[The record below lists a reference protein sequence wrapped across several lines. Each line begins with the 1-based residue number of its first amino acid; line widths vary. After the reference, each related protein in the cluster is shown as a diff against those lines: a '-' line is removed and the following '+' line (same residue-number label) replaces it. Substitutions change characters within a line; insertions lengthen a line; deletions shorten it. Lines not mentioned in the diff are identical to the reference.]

1 MGKGELTSGAFLINI
16 ILMKKVRDFY
26 NAYKKNCY
34 LAAGLLLSCLFMVP
48 FRVFDSYIKEKSS
61 QAASGLD
68 FFVNLI
74 VALYSIMWYYM
85 DISYIEVVL

>member
-1 MGKGELTSGAFLINI
+1 MSSILSVVTVIIGKMVRCHKQCKLTLRIQNI
-16 ILMKKVRDFY
+16 YDKIKRQYSM
-26 NAYKKNCY
+26 C
-34 LAAGLLLSCLFMVP
+34 S
-48 FRVFDSYIKEKSS
+48 RVFDSYIKEKSS

-74 VALYSIMWYYM
+74 VTLYSIIWYHI

>member
-1 MGKGELTSGAFLINI
+1 MKRKYSRGESCGTYKKRDMQPSGAEF
-16 ILMKKVRDFY
+16 
-26 NAYKKNCY
+26 
-34 LAAGLLLSCLFMVP
+34 P
-48 FRVFDSYIKEKSS
+48 RVFDSYIKEKSS

-74 VALYSIMWYYM
+74 VALYSIMWYYI